1 MSEFVRRWAS
11 WGAAD
16 AAHGSTSE
24 PAPSRP
30 AIELEAQCEPTDKTD
45 KMPPGTPDGPKA
57 GVQPTD
63 KTDKIHSVSSV
74 SSLPARSGDFP
85 AHPIA
90 TPGSGR
96 GPTPEDVEA
105 MALDEFARAGL
116 IVQVEVPRFGSDV
129 LFVSDDVPEVE
140 VENRGLTVYR
150 AAELRKLYRWQP
162 KPHDLRVIHDV
173 KTILGQTIT
182 SVEKRRDRG

>member
-30 AIELEAQCEPTDKTD
+30 AIEPETQCQPTDKTD
-45 KMPPGTPDGPKA
+45 KMPPGTPDGPNA
-57 GVQPTD
+57 VVQPTD
-63 KTDKIHSVSSV
+63 KTDKIHFVSSV

-85 AHPIA
+85 AHLVV
-90 TPGSGR
+90 TEGGQ

-105 MALDEFARAGL
+105 MALDKFAQAGL
-116 IVQVEVPRFGSDV
+116 IVRVEVPRFGCDV
-129 LFVSDDVPEVE
+129 LFVSDDVPEEE

-173 KTILGQTIT
+173 KSIFGQTIV
-182 SVEKRRDRG
+182 SIEKTGARR